1 MRTAPETGKG
11 TGMSRGKTGAPA
23 HEAVVAL

>member
-1 MRTAPETGKG
+1 MKTASETGKG

-23 HEAVVAL
+23 HEAVMVV